1 MADEVVNL
9 QSLLKDPNIAES
21 VALSTHTVL
30 YLKDGNDLK
39 QIGLVR
45 NIAVMQ
51 DPDVRRAF
59 QIGSKVPFIETGVVN
74 VRIQIGHI
82 VGVYQ
87 AGIKTFL
94 DELAGNDGK
103 FNNTKAYDFVIV
115 HYDASPIDE
124 SGSSPKPLSAYL
136 IKHCVISSYN
146 ISFMAGDTF
155 VIENAVFEAAKVEN
169 YNMSSS

>member
-1 MADEVVNL
+1 MADEVTLQNL
-9 QSLLKDPNIAES
+9 LDKANIAES

-30 YLKDGNDLK
+30 YLKDGDELK
-39 QIGLVR
+39 QIGLIR

-59 QIGSKVPFIETGVVN
+59 QIGSKIPFIETGVVN

-87 AGIKTFL
+87 EGIKTFL
-94 DELAGNDGK
+94 DELAGSDGT
-103 FNNTKAYDFVIV
+103 FNNTKAYDFIV
-115 HYDASPIDE
+115 AHYSASPLDDT
-124 SGSSPKPLSAYL
+124 SGSPISAYL
-136 IKHCVISSYN
+136 IRHCVISSYS

-155 VIENAVFEAAKVEN
+155 VIENAVFEAAKVEK
-169 YNMSSS
+169 YGIDS